1 MASFT
6 IHSSPQNP
14 TILPNGK
21 ELDPAMAHTGHT
33 NVTMKC
39 NTSSSTVHKYSHP
52 HTYTKPCTLTQDS
65 SHFLGVVLKPYP
77 LNQNRTGYIPN
88 IGHISSTALVAYPT
102 QHQSHTQY
110 GTGHIHNTE
119 PVTYLTQHRS
129 HTQQHSTGHIPNTA
143 PVTYLTAPVTYPTQH
158 RLHNQHSTGYMPSTY
173 STQHRSH
180 TQHSTGYI
188 PTQHRPHT

>member
-1 MASFT
+1 MLTSPHTKMASFT

-21 ELDPAMAHTGHT
+21 ELDPATAHTGHT

-39 NTSSSTVHKYSHP
+39 NTSSSTVHKYSHS

-65 SHFLGVVLKPYP
+65 THFSGVVLKPYP
-77 LNQNRTGYIPN
+77 LNQNRTGHIPSTARYIPN

-110 GTGHIHNTE
+110 GTGHI
-119 PVTYLTQHRS
+119 
-129 HTQQHSTGHIPNTA
+129 PNTA
-143 PVTYLTAPVTYPTQH
+143 PVTYTTQ
-158 RLHNQHSTGYMPSTY
+158 N
-173 STQHRSH
+173 RSH
-180 TQHSTGYI
+180 T
-188 PTQHRPHT
+188 